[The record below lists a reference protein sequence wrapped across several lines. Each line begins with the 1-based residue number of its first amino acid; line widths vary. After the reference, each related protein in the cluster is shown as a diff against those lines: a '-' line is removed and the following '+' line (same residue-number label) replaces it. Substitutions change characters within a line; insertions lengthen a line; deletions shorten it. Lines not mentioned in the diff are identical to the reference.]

1 MTGASYIPG
10 TWLGVVRSGTA
21 VLLGPESPAELAG
34 ALWELLAARPE
45 PHEVLAAVTSS
56 SGGSLA
62 RIPAFGIL
70 DFNGPLRVFLRG
82 NLDLRVEQPGGAVD
96 LDGRDVTTWN
106 ERRFAVPAMCRLDIA
121 DGGQRD
127 QPELPLG
134 EGVVLLQALT
144 LGVPS
149 GPTAVAAPAA
159 REWAATTENPHAA
172 DTRVDVHAPD
182 QAEDAVVVESA
193 VAVDSPVV
201 VESVVALD
209 SHGTDA
215 DAVPEARS
223 TGPDFAAPDDLPGT
237 LLPEHGASA
246 ETVLAV
252 LDEDQERLTADS
264 GLVPE
269 AVGEAAD
276 PDATIAPGAI
286 ILPDPADASGTRD
299 AAGTGDAV
307 EPEGDVPPAGG
318 SGAADAAP
326 AVEMT
331 TSYDH
336 LWDRTVMRNIE
347 DAAVREDPDADSGLV
362 AATPQP
368 ALPAAEQLPALGAAD
383 DASTAG
389 QQSRSD
395 AVPGAGADGSAGTD
409 PAAGPNPA
417 PIPAP
422 APGPEA
428 QAPAGV
434 LIDSVPWRTGGEAAV
449 PSSAPSSPPLGTPP
463 AFTPPAGPEGPANP
477 GPAPAFPA
485 SQAPAAGTQDQAPAA
500 GFDPDHDGQ
509 TVMKSSLPGMAPHPA
524 APGPGQDPADGPLVL
539 ARVCAHSHANPPT
552 RALCSACGGSLL
564 PDAVQVA
571 RPRLGRVRL
580 STGDL
585 LDLDQSMVIG
595 RQPSVSRVQGGVMP
609 RLVQVASP
617 GGDISRSH
625 VEVRL
630 EGWHV
635 MLCDLKAT
643 NGTVLVREGQPPRR
657 LAQNEMAILLDGD
670 IAELG
675 DNISL
680 RFEEIP

>member
-1 MTGASYIPG
+1 MTAASYIPG
-10 TWLGVVRSGTA
+10 SWLGVVRSGTA

-62 RIPAFGIL
+62 RIPSFGIL
-70 DFNGPLRVFLRG
+70 DFNGSLRVFLRG

-106 ERRFAVPAMCRLDIA
+106 ERRFVVPGVCRLDIA
-121 DGGQRD
+121 DAGGD

-149 GPTAVAAPAA
+149 GPAAVAAPAA
-159 REWAATTENPHAA
+159 KERAATTEHPAA
-172 DTRVDVHAPD
+172 AESPVEAQGPD
-182 QAEDAVVVESA
+182 QAEN
-193 VAVDSPVV
+193 PVV
-201 VESVVALD
+201 VESVVAVANPVVVESVVPLD
-209 SHGTDA
+209 SPGTAGDPGA
-215 DAVPEARS
+215 EARS
-223 TGPDFAAPDDLPGT
+223 TLTDSAGEDELPGT
-237 LLPEHGASA
+237 PTSEHGASA

-252 LDEDQERLTADS
+252 IDEDQEGLPADTADAA
-264 GLVPE
+264 E

-276 PDATIAPGAI
+276 PDATIAPGTI
-286 ILPDPADASGTRD
+286 IPPDPADASGAGEDEGPEED
-299 AAGTGDAV
+299 A
-307 EPEGDVPPAGG
+307 PPAGDTASAEAG
-318 SGAADAAP
+318 P

-347 DAAVREDPDADSGLV
+347 DAAVREDPDADSGLIAV
-362 AATPQP
+362 SPQP
-368 ALPAAEQLPALGAAD
+368 ALPAAEQPAALGPAD

-389 QQSRSD
+389 QQSGSD
-395 AVPGAGADGSAGTD
+395 AGPGAGADGSAGSD
-409 PAAGPNPA
+409 PAWGARRSPNPT
-417 PIPAP
+417 PD
-422 APGPEA
+422 PGPEA
-428 QAPAGV
+428 QAPAPPPAGG
-434 LIDSVPWRTGGEAAV
+434 LIDSVPWRTGGSAAA
-449 PSSAPSSPPLGTPP
+449 PSSAPSGPSLGTPP
-463 AFTPPAGPEGPANP
+463 AVTPPAGPEASANRA
-477 GPAPAFPA
+477 PAPAFPA
-485 SQAPAAGTQDQAPAA
+485 SQAPAAGTPDQAPAA
-500 GFDPDHDGQ
+500 GFDPDHDGE

-524 APGPGQDPADGPLVL
+524 APAAVQDPANGPMVL
-539 ARVCAHSHANPPT
+539 ARVCAQGHANPPT

-580 STGDL
+580 STGDV